1 MHYIC
6 LRAADGKGI
15 ADYTLE
21 EFQQNIQPRLEEA
34 GVKISSLGSPIGKI
48 DIDDQAAYEKQLEQ
62 LDTLCRICNSCGCRY
77 IRMFSFWM
85 PKDRNPDDF
94 TEQVIEKLAGFAK
107 VAEKYDVIL
116 IHENEKE
123 KLAGFA
129 KVAEKYDVILI
140 HENEKDIYGDIARRC
155 KVILDRLASPHFK
168 AAFDFANFVQCGEDT
183 AECWE
188 LLKEH
193 VVYIHIKDAVKSNNE
208 NVLCGTGD
216 GFDFANFVQC
226 GEDTAECWELLK
238 EHVVYIHIKDAVKS
252 NNENVLCGT
261 GDGQIPQLLKKIIR
275 EDGYQGFLTL
285 EPHLVL
291 FDTLQSLETED
302 ASEVISHNKAKDGA
316 EGYAMQYHALM
327 DILNA
332 I

>member
-1 MHYIC
+1 MMDHIVISGFADEIHPNLDQQLKVVKELGMHYIC

-116 IHENEKE
+116 IHENEK
-123 KLAGFA
+123 
-129 KVAEKYDVILI
+129 
-140 HENEKDIYGDIARRC
+140 DIYGDIARRC

-168 AAFDFANFVQCGEDT
+168 AA
-183 AECWE
+183 
-188 LLKEH
+188 
-193 VVYIHIKDAVKSNNE
+193 
-208 NVLCGTGD
+208 
-216 GFDFANFVQC
+216 FDFANFVQC